1 MGVRRQWKVLKLSKI
16 EMTGDTR
23 AKLIE
28 AITRK
33 KNIQVAL
40 YAWST
45 DPIQHVAQE
54 AFFTEQAA
62 VKNWLLQKGTWEMA
76 SPPAGVPLYKWKMG
90 VDDIMEHIH
99 DMKLRNVP
107 MPLTTE
113 MSVGIVP
120 SSLYED
126 VQRSLKKQL

>member
-1 MGVRRQWKVLKLSKI
+1 MGVRRQWKILKLANI
-16 EMTGDTR
+16 EMDGNTR

-33 KNIQVAL
+33 KNIQVTL
-40 YAWST
+40 YAWDIDS
-45 DPIQHVAQE
+45 IHQIAQE

-62 VKNWLLQKGTWEMA
+62 MKNWLLQKRIWEMVSA
-76 SPPAGVPLYKWKMG
+76 PTGIPLYSWKISA
-90 VDDIMEHIH
+90 DDIMEHIH

-126 VQRSLKKQL
+126 LQRSLKKQP